1 MCMST
6 VRSSTV
12 RLCCIAVLAALI
24 LLMTFTGI
32 GYIPLGPLKLTLL
45 ALPVAIGGAVLGPTA
60 GLLLGTIFGLSS
72 FFTCFGMDA
81 FGSVLLGIN
90 PVATAVMCILPRM
103 LAGFLPALLAAGI
116 RHRKKPVLSAAV
128 SCGLTAGLNTL
139 LFLGALWL
147 LFGQQLASDPRVTE
161 LLGGAVTTFTA
172 VLVGFAGVNA
182 LVEIALNLTVGT
194 AVSTALS
201 KVLK

>member
-1 MCMST
+1 MST

-12 RLCCIAVLAALI
+12 RLCCMAVLAALI
-24 LLMTFTGI
+24 VLMTLTGI

-60 GLLLGTIFGLSS
+60 GLILGTIFGLTS

-81 FGSVLLGIN
+81 LGTVLLGIR
-90 PVATAVMCILPRM
+90 PWAMAVVCIIPRM
-103 LAGFLPALLAAGI
+103 LAGYLPALLAKWLRRRWNPA
-116 RHRKKPVLSAAV
+116 LSAAV

-139 LFLGALWL
+139 LFLGSLWW
-147 LFGQQLASDPRVTE
+147 LFGKELASDPQVTTV
-161 LLGGAVTTFTA
+161 LGGSVNTFAA
-172 VLVGFAGVNA
+172 VLIGFAGVNA

-194 AVSTALS
+194 AVSAALV

>member
-1 MCMST
+1 MST

-32 GYIPLGPLKLTLL
+32 GYIPVGPLKLTLL
-45 ALPVAIGGAVLGPTA
+45 ALPVAIGGAVLGPKA

-103 LAGFLPALLAAGI
+103 LAGFLPALLAAGM
-116 RHRKKPVLSAAV
+116 RRRFKKPVLSAAV

-147 LFGQQLASDPRVTE
+147 LFGQQLASDSRVIE

-182 LVEIALNLTVGT
+182 LVEVALNLTAGT
-194 AVSTALS
+194 AISTALN

>member
-1 MCMST
+1 MST

-45 ALPVAIGGAVLGPTA
+45 ALPVAIGGAVLGPKA

-81 FGSVLLGIN
+81 FGSVLLGIH

-116 RHRKKPVLSAAV
+116 RRRWKKPVLSAAV

>member
-1 MCMST
+1 MST

-90 PVATAVMCILPRM
+90 PVATAVMW
-103 LAGFLPALLAAGI
+103 LL
-116 RHRKKPVLSAAV
+116 PVLPGVQMGFTIIAAV
-128 SCGLTAGLNTL
+128 ICMRLHVSREAREK
-139 LFLGALWL
+139 ARVKWLWT
-147 LFGQQLASDPRVTE
+147 P
-161 LLGGAVTTFTA
+161 
-172 VLVGFAGVNA
+172 
-182 LVEIALNLTVGT
+182 
-194 AVSTALS
+194 
-201 KVLK
+201 